1 MKRDDLTQ
9 IKHVGAVRMRLLK
22 ASGITSIKK
31 LCETPLENLSKIE
44 GIGERCAK
52 QIKASA
58 KEIYGQK
65 PQKQPSKIQAGKK
78 MKSTRIHQQFQKK
91 VKILIKR
98 LKQVN
103 ENLKPLS
110 KKKYL
115 PFYIDLKR
123 KSKTLKVRLNALA
136 KEMDGLSKKDLKKII
151 NTAGALD
158 STLKSVGKKR
168 SKKNYTKVVNEIQSF
183 SKLLKQI

>member
-1 MKRDDLTQ
+1 MKKDDLTQ
-9 IKHVGAVRMRLLK
+9 IKHVGAVRMKSLN
-22 ASGITSIKK
+22 ASGITTIKK
-31 LCETPLENLSKIE
+31 LCETPLEKLSQIE
-44 GIGERCAK
+44 GIGKRCAK

-65 PQKQPSKIQAGKK
+65 PQKPASKVHAGKEK
-78 MKSTRIHQQFQKK
+78 KSDKIHQQLKK
-91 VKILIKR
+91 QVKILAKR

-123 KSKTLKVRLNALA
+123 KSKTLKIRLNALA
-136 KEMDGLSKKDLKKII
+136 KEMGDLSKKDMKKII
-151 NTAGALD
+151 ETAGVLD

-168 SKKNYTKVVNEIQSF
+168 SKKNYTKVVKEIQSF